1 MRAEADAPTAPLHG
15 GKSIRDTT
23 YFLGKTTTATIDAAQ
38 DNLESYLSL
47 GPNRYPVYPS
57 QALSTHYMF
66 YLDAL
71 GKLNSDAH
79 HPGVTMKKYRRDG
92 MVLGWNLEKA
102 HSGSGAAWSA
112 ISTRNGDLL
121 SVFIKNAPTGT
132 TKMMVT
138 CHFEV
143 ICRISAQGCDLL
155 D

>member
-1 MRAEADAPTAPLHG
+1 MC
-15 GKSIRDTT
+15 
-23 YFLGKTTTATIDAAQ
+23 
-38 DNLESYLSL
+38 
-47 GPNRYPVYPS
+47 
-57 QALSTHYMF
+57 THYMF

-79 HPGVTMKKYRRDG
+79 HPGITLKKYRRDG
-92 MVLGWNLEKA
+92 LILGWNLEKA

-121 SVFIKNAPTGT
+121 SVFIKNAPGGANR
-132 TKMMVT
+132 MMVT
-138 CHFEV
+138 AHFEV